1 MKKSKL
7 TTIANLKK
15 KITLSGLKISIE
27 SSWESD
33 YKKKTFNNRYLKK

>member
-15 KITLSGLKISIE
+15 ITLSGLKMSIE

-33 YKKKTFNNRYLKK
+33 YIKKHLTTDI